1 MDEATLVAPM
11 ADGAVV
17 LRANPAIK
25 ALAQWACGELALA
38 KSQPNMWPKIKQG
51 GRVQTKYG
59 TKKGLEGL
67 TWHALVPA
75 VMARSSEVASS

>member
-1 MDEATLVAPM
+1 MEEATLEALKS
-11 ADGAVV
+11 DGAVV
-17 LRANPAIK
+17 LRATPAMK

-59 TKKGLEGL
+59 REKGGG
-67 TWHALVPA
+67 VF
-75 VMARSSEVASS
+75 